1 MDRAAATG
9 CARLLVENVERVIR
23 GKTRAVE
30 AAATALF
37 AGGHLLVEDVPGV
50 GKTMLGRSLAR
61 SIAGSF
67 KRVQATPD
75 LLPSDITGSS
85 ILNQRTFDL
94 EFIPGPVFANVV
106 LLDEIN
112 RTTPRTQ
119 SALLEAMDEH
129 AVTVDGTRHALPDPL
144 FVIATQNPL
153 EHHGTYPLPEGQLD
167 RFAIA
172 MELGYVD
179 PVEEQHI
186 VRSQLES
193 HPINELD
200 AALGLADVIAIQ
212 RAVRRTAVAP
222 EVLGY
227 ALSIV
232 TASRAHPELSLGA
245 SPRASVSLVRCAQ
258 AQALL
263 DGRDF
268 VVPDDIKRLAAP
280 VLGHRVLLAGELRF
294 ERKRG
299 NAVIEDIV
307 GRAPVPVARE
317 RPAQSNPP
325 PARHLATDGDGAG
338 LSGGAR
344 PVAAPAGRHR
354 MISEDD
360 PAPAGPE
367 RVRPRS
373 AGPPPPPPPPP
384 APRSDTPTG
393 AERRPSGSS

>member
-1 MDRAAATG
+1 MSLDMDRAAATR
-9 CARLLVENVERVIR
+9 CARLLVDNVERVIR
-23 GKTRAVE
+23 GKRKAVE

-50 GKTMLGRSLAR
+50 GKTMLGRSMAR

-75 LLPSDITGSS
+75 LMPSDITGLS
-85 ILNQRTFDL
+85 IYNQRSFNF

-129 AVTVDGTRHALPDPL
+129 AVTVDGTRHPLPDPL

-179 PVEEQHI
+179 PVEEQQI

-193 HPINELD
+193 HPIDELD
-200 AALGLADVIAIQ
+200 AALGLADVTGIQ
-212 RAVRRTAVAP
+212 RAVRRTAVSP

-227 ALSIV
+227 ALAII
-232 TASRAHPELSLGA
+232 TASREHPELSLGA

-258 AQALL
+258 ARALL

-280 VLGHRVLLAGELRF
+280 VLGHRVQPMAELRS
-294 ERKRG
+294 ERRRG
-299 NAVIEDIV
+299 NAVIEEIV
-307 GRAPVPVARE
+307 GRVPVPVTRAPDPHPAPR
-317 RPAQSNPP
+317 RP
-325 PARHLATDGDGAG
+325 RHLAADGAG
-338 LSGGAR
+338 APETERPR

-354 MISEDD
+354 IAGDD
-360 PAPAGPE
+360 GVPTEAG
-367 RVRPRS
+367 RASGRT
-373 AGPPPPPPPPP
+373 PPPPPPPP
-384 APRSDTPTG
+384 APRRAPTALEG
-393 AERRPSGSS
+393 PPSRGR

>member
-23 GKTRAVE
+23 GKTKAVE

-50 GKTMLGRSLAR
+50 GKTMLGRALAR
-61 SIAGSF
+61 SIAGTF

-129 AVTVDGTRHALPDPL
+129 AVTVDGTRHSLPDPL

-179 PVEEQHI
+179 PVEEQQI

-193 HPINELD
+193 HPIDELD
-200 AALGLADVIAIQ
+200 AALGLADVIGIQ
-212 RAVRRTAVAP
+212 RAVRRTSVAP

-227 ALSIV
+227 ALAIV
-232 TASRAHPELSLGA
+232 TASRDHPELSLGA

-258 AQALL
+258 ARALL

-268 VVPDDIKRLAAP
+268 VVPDDVKQLAAP
-280 VLGHRVLLAGELRF
+280 VLGHRVLPEGELRF

-299 NAVIEDIV
+299 NAVIEEIV

-317 RPAQSNPP
+317 RPVRPAPRPP
-325 PARHLATDGDGAG
+325 RHLAADGLGPEA
-338 LSGGAR
+338 ARPR

-354 MISEDD
+354 IANDD
-360 PAPAGPE
+360 VAAPPVSSS
-367 RVRPRS
+367 R
-373 AGPPPPPPPPP
+373 PPPPPPPPTARGAPVGP
-384 APRSDTPTG
+384 AETEGRPP
-393 AERRPSGSS
+393 AEA